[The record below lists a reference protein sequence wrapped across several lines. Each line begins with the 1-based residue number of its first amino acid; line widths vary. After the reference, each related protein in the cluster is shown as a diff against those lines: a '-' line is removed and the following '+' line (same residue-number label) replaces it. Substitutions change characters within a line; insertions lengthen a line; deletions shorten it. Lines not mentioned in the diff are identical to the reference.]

1 MFGFIA
7 AIVIAFT
14 ASWELT
20 LVLVVI
26 FPILGSAAYLQFR
39 SLRGR
44 SQKNKKKLEGSGRTT
59 VESIEN
65 IRTVAGLG
73 VEERFFSTYVEQLKG
88 PFK

>member
-1 MFGFIA
+1 MIVAVVIGFS
-7 AIVIAFT
+7 

-20 LVLVVI
+20 LVLI
-26 FPILGSAAYLQFR
+26 FCFPVLIAVGFLQ
-39 SLRGR
+39 LRVQAGKAH
-44 SQKNKKKLEGSGRTT
+44 KNKKAYESSGETA

-73 VEERFFSTYVEQLKG
+73 VEERFYDRYYHQLRG

>member
-1 MFGFIA
+1 M
-7 AIVIAFT
+7 
-14 ASWELT
+14 
-20 LVLVVI
+20 LVVV
-26 FPILGSAAYLQFR
+26 FPIIGAVAYLQFR

-44 SQKNKKKLEGSGRTT
+44 SEKNKKKLEGSGKTT

-73 VEERFFSTYVEQLKG
+73 VEERFFSTYVEQLRG